1 MEFNSSFSKQLYPD
15 SLMHHGIKGMH
26 WGIRRFEDANGHLT
40 PAGKRRYAV
49 QDARKYYKI
58 NRLQRAREKT
68 DNDKVKKFLDGEIRR
83 TKTRSDRKQALLS
96 KKDIDVGREI
106 VAKHRLNWA
115 GANTAAKA
123 ALTAAGAYALYKNP
137 ETRALAPLAL
147 AGGAALTYGSAKKIP
162 YYFMENRRYKQGNEK
177 GATKKGLTKKQ
188 QALRTAGKVAAGA
201 ALAGVAGYALYKS
214 GAGEAAINAGKN
226 ALETRT
232 GIKFGKKP
240 SVDSGKNSTHD
251 DTEHIPRSQYAK
263 MPSGDSSKNSTH
275 DDTEHIPRSQYAKL
289 PSVHN
294 ASEQIRAANRAA
306 SEEFRKRAAASKKES
321 DRQVASEKRKKAVK
335 NAASSVGSAA
345 KEKARSAVR
354 KKVMDGVDESDPRTW
369 VNAARN
375 AKDTASNLRRYGR
388 AINKM
393 RKGNAVGAAAE
404 ISDELTDTANK
415 FIEGSQSM
423 IDKARSARDRRK
435 K

>member
-1 MEFNSSFSKQLYPD
+1 MNETSDLY
-15 SLMHHGIKGMH
+15 LMHHGIKGMH
-26 WGIRRFEDANGHLT
+26 WGVRRFQDANGHLT
-40 PAGKRRYAV
+40 PAGKRHYAI

-58 NRLQRAREKT
+58 NRLQRVREKS
-68 DNDKVKKFLDGEIRR
+68 NSDKVKKVLDGEIRR
-83 TKTRSDRKQALLS
+83 TQTRSDRKQALLS

-137 ETRALAPLAL
+137 ETRALAPLAV

-214 GAGEAAINAGKN
+214 GAGSAAINAGKN

-232 GIKFGKKP
+232 GIKFEKK
-240 SVDSGKNSTHD
+240 SSGDSGKNSTYD
-251 DTEHIPRSQYAK
+251 NVDHIPKSQYAK
-263 MPSGDSSKNSTH
+263 IPRTH
-275 DDTEHIPRSQYAKL
+275 D
-289 PSVHN
+289 
-294 ASEQIRAANRAA
+294 ASEQIREANRAA
-306 SEEFRKRAAASKKES
+306 SEQFRKQAAS
-321 DRQVASEKRKKAVK
+321 AKRKKAVK
-335 NAASSVGSAA
+335 DAASGIGSAV
-345 KEKARSAVR
+345 KEKARSSVR
-354 KKVMDGVDESDPRTW
+354 NRVMDGVDEDDPRTW
-369 VNAARN
+369 VTAARN
-375 AKDTASNLRRYGR
+375 ARDAVSNIRRYGR
-388 AINKM
+388 AIRKA
-393 RKGNAVGAAAE
+393 RKG
-404 ISDELTDTANK
+404 DTAGAVVEVSDDLTNATNK
-415 FIEGSQSM
+415 IIEGTKSR
-423 IDKARSARDRRK
+423 IDKAKANQRNRRGK

>member
-1 MEFNSSFSKQLYPD
+1 MNETSDLY
-15 SLMHHGIKGMH
+15 LMHHGIKGMH
-26 WGIRRFEDANGHLT
+26 WGVRRFEDANGHLT
-40 PAGKRRYAV
+40 PEGKRRYAV

-68 DNDKVKKFLDGEIRR
+68 DNDKVKKALDGEIRR

-96 KKDIDVGREI
+96 KKDIDIGREI

-137 ETRALAPLAL
+137 NTRALAPLAL

-188 QALRTAGKVAAGA
+188 QALRTAGKAAAGA

-214 GAGEAAINAGKN
+214 GAGEAAINAGKK
-226 ALETRT
+226 ALEART
-232 GIKFGKKP
+232 GIKFVKNP
-240 SVDSGKNSTHD
+240 SGNSSENSTYD
-251 DTEHIPRSQYAK
+251 DVEYIPRSQYAK
-263 MPSGDSSKNSTH
+263 MPNT
-275 DDTEHIPRSQYAKL
+275 Y
-289 PSVHN
+289 N

-306 SEEFRKRAAASKKES
+306 TEQFRKQAAS
-321 DRQVASEKRKKAVK
+321 AKRKKVVK
-335 NAASSVGSAA
+335 DVASSVGSAA
-345 KEKARSAVR
+345 KEKARSTLR
-354 KKVMDGVDESDPRTW
+354 TKITNGVDENDPRTW
-369 VNAARN
+369 ITAARN
-375 AKDTASNLRRYGR
+375 AKDTASDIKRYGR

-393 RKGNAVGAAAE
+393 RKGDTVGAATE
-404 ISDELTDTANK
+404 VSNELTDTANK
-415 FIEGSQSM
+415 LIEGTQSR
-423 IDKARSARDRRK
+423 IDKAKSGRGSRK
-435 K
+435 SKLK